1 MKISKQSKVWFA
13 LLLAIIVQSV
23 SLAQEREVKG
33 TVRDV
38 NGMEMLGV
46 AVMVKG
52 ENHGTQTDLDGKYT
66 IKVAQGKTLEFSFL
80 GMKPQSHKVTS
91 SGRIDVILQEEA
103 QQIDEVIVTGYMQT
117 KKDAATAGITTVG
130 SESLGKLNPTT
141 SVDNMLQGKA
151 VGVDVT
157 ALNGKP
163 GQTAFIKVRGAVS
176 LNVKGGDKSQPLYV
190 IDGVFVDKDDLNILN
205 PNDIE
210 SMSVLKDAAATAIY
224 GSRGANGVVVITT
237 KQGKK
242 GQTKFTYS
250 ARSGFGEKT
259 PDPFEMMNAEE
270 KIRYE
275 EAVDPAN
282 YQRTAKQKRDLISY
296 DNDWLKNVLKTTF
309 ITSHMLSASGA
320 GGETTYFLSGGWDKN
335 TGIVK
340 HLNGFN
346 RYTARLNLNT
356 KLTDKAKFGFTSSLA
371 QTKTDEPRD
380 RYNQQ
385 NPFAAM
391 YWYNPYENV
400 YKRDG
405 NGKFIKNQKTGE
417 YEYET
422 GSQVL
427 SIIESLK
434 NIPEVVRTTQLLA
447 SAFASYEIV
456 PSLSYTMR
464 YSANYRRIKREVH
477 NQPGSMLDEITGD
490 KSAPGSKTDSG
501 SDAYNYTWLN
511 QLNYIKSF
519 GKNNFNA
526 TLFTEYTD
534 NFYHSYSIGSKGY
547 MSKFLTTQ
555 ENSSAPTTTK
565 TSKSE
570 SAMFSVAAA
579 LNYDYD
585 GKYVLTGSVRRD
597 GASRFGKDSRYGN
610 FWSAGAS
617 WDVAKED
624 FMKQAEWLNRANL
637 SVSYGTT
644 GNWDIPNYA
653 AKGYYQSTSYGN
665 LPAAIPKSVIANPKL
680 TWETQQSFN
689 VGAEVAAFSNRL
701 SLTASYFKNVRK
713 DFLFEIPLSWE
724 GGAYS
729 QYVNTGNMNTSGI
742 ELSVGGDIVKT
753 ADFKWNVGA
762 NITFIDY
769 KIKSLGGRNEITVGD
784 KTILK
789 EGELPFT
796 YYIPRYAGVDPSNGD
811 ALYYKDVYDRNGN
824 VIGEETTNNYTLAKH
839 YVLSGKSP
847 FAKQFGGFNTTFTY
861 KGIDLSADFSFKIG
875 NYIYNQVAQDLLSD
889 GANVTFN
896 QRKDALDYWK
906 RAGDSKL
913 PRLNADFN
921 QDSDRFLQDG
931 SYLRFRTLSLGY
943 TLPKD
948 AVKGVGARIF
958 VQAQNLYTWTKFE
971 GDPEVS
977 IGNGE
982 SQLGSNQ
989 EFVSGEVYRYSY
1001 PTLRSFSLGLD
1012 LTF

>member
-80 GMKPQSHKVTS
+80 GMKPQFHKVTS
-91 SGRIDVILQEEA
+91 SGRIDVVLQEEA

-141 SVDNMLQGKA
+141 SADNMLQGKA

-205 PNDIE
+205 PSDIE

-224 GSRGANGVVVITT
+224 GSRGANGVVVVTT

-242 GQTKFTYS
+242 GHTKFTYS
-250 ARSGFGEKT
+250 ARSGFGEKI

-275 EAVDPAN
+275 EAVAPTE
-282 YQRTAKQKRDLISY
+282 YERTAKEKSDLISY
-296 DNDWLKNVLKTTF
+296 DNDWQKNILKTSF

-340 HLNGFN
+340 HLDGFN

-356 KLTDKAKFGFTSSLA
+356 KLTDKMKFGFTSSLS
-371 QTKTDEPRD
+371 QTKTDESRD

-385 NPFAAM
+385 NPFAVM

-400 YKRDG
+400 YKRDRNG
-405 NGKFIKNQKTGE
+405 NFVKDIQTGE
-417 YEYET
+417 YKYET
-422 GSQVL
+422 GSQGL
-427 SIIESLK
+427 SIIEGLK
-434 NIPEVVRTTQLLA
+434 NVPEVRKTTQLLA

-464 YSANYRRIKREVH
+464 YSANYRRYKREVY
-477 NQPGSMLDEITGD
+477 NQPGSILDKILGD
-490 KSAPGSKTDSG
+490 KKAPGSKTDSG
-501 SDAYNYTWLN
+501 SDTYNYTWLN

-519 GKNNFNA
+519 GKNNLSA

-547 MSKFLTTQ
+547 ISKLLSTQ
-555 ENSSAPTTTK
+555 DNSAAPTSAS

-570 SAMFSVAAA
+570 SAMFSMAAA

-597 GASRFGKDSRYGN
+597 GASRFGKNKRYGN
-610 FWSAGAS
+610 FWSVGAS

-653 AKGYYQSTSYGN
+653 AKGYYRSTYYGN
-665 LPAAIPKSVIANPKL
+665 LSAAVQKITIGNPEL

-689 VGAEVAAFSNRL
+689 VGAEVATFANRL
-701 SLTASYFKNVRK
+701 SLTASYFNNVRK
-713 DFLFEIPLSWE
+713 DFLFEIPLAWE
-724 GGAYS
+724 EGAYS
-729 QYVNTGNMNTSGI
+729 KYVNTGDMKTSGI
-742 ELSVGGDIVKT
+742 ELSIGGDIVKT
-753 ADFKWNVGA
+753 ADFRWNVGA
-762 NITFIDY
+762 NITFMDY
-769 KIKSLGGRNEITVGD
+769 KIKSLGGGDEITVGRN
-784 KTILK
+784 TILK
-789 EGELPFT
+789 EGETPFA
-796 YYIPRYAGVDPSNGD
+796 YYMPRYAGVDPSNGD
-811 ALYYKDVYDRNGN
+811 ALYYKDKYDGNGN
-824 VIGEETTNNYTLAKH
+824 VIGEETTKNFGLAK
-839 YVLSGKSP
+839 YYTLSGKSP
-847 FAKQFGGFNTTFTY
+847 LAKQFGGFNTTFSY
-861 KGIDLSADFSFKIG
+861 KGIDLNADFAFKIG
-875 NYIYNQVAQDLLSD
+875 NYIYNQVAADLLSD
-889 GANVTFN
+889 GANVNSN

-906 RAGDSKL
+906 RVGDNKL
-913 PRLNADFN
+913 PRLNAN
-921 QDSDRFLQDG
+921 SNKTSDRFLQDG

-977 IGNGE
+977 IGSGE
-982 SQLGSNQ
+982 SQLEAGQ
-989 EFVSGEVYRYSY
+989 EFVSGEVYLYSY